1 MRSTAQRTELENEMV
16 VKLRPQWESKTKAGN
31 DNTGWKRG
39 QRGFGGDWS
48 DGERAF
54 MRDGNPAASDMMYGR
69 RGDRPN
75 GQQVV
80 QTKSRNPG
88 TITNDDDKGYRGVD
102 E

>member
-1 MRSTAQRTELENEMV
+1 MTKYNWGEYNSATL
-16 VKLRPQWESKTKAGN
+16 KPIWEDTSKPGKDA
-31 DNTGWKRG
+31 TGWKRG
-39 QRGFGGDWS
+39 GRSWE
-48 DGERAF
+48 DGEAKF

-80 QTKSRNPG
+80 QTKSRDPG